1 MIQKR
6 VSSTLLSPH
15 LNIIHPNPTNL
26 QTFLDPQEKM
36 ITNLLRKLK
45 ADTKVFL
52 FLFLVRCSI
61 SFFQPQFL
69 KVKIYLKALKE
80 NQLRDIQIVEIVR
93 LIISLKI
100 LQSVKV
106 EVKFRVRKESSF
118 LRKKDCSS
126 LNSTLY

>member
-61 SFFQPQFL
+61 SFFSASIPEGKNIF
-69 KVKIYLKALKE
+69 K
-80 NQLRDIQIVEIVR
+80 
-93 LIISLKI
+93 SLEGK
-100 LQSVKV
+100 
-106 EVKFRVRKESSF
+106 
-118 LRKKDCSS
+118 
-126 LNSTLY
+126 STQGHSNCRNC